1 MTLNLHNIGE
11 HLSSYVRKLGPLWA
25 WSCFPFEDMNGSLL
39 EQVHGTGNVCLQ
51 ILWTLQ
57 AQKRLAVDSEFISN
71 LPMKSFVQKMIKV
84 GRQVKVKKET
94 RNCKIAGGMQI
105 YNVDDVMK
113 HKLKE
118 LLSVQELGTLFKVLR
133 IIRNEQIYF
142 SSQYTRMEKRI
153 SNIVSIHSHP
163 EMTMA
168 SIQFFLY
175 HEDSE
180 SCLAV
185 VKKITENARSLIHP
199 TVSHLFNIDCNFDAA
214 EGKLEGKLLYLSGNP
229 GKCQS
234 PEISLCQELSLH
246 KGPEKS

>member
-1 MTLNLHNIGE
+1 
-11 HLSSYVRKLGPLWA
+11 
-25 WSCFPFEDMNGSLL
+25 
-39 EQVHGTGNVCLQ
+39 
-51 ILWTLQ
+51 
-57 AQKRLAVDSEFISN
+57 
-71 LPMKSFVQKMIKV
+71 
-84 GRQVKVKKET
+84 
-94 RNCKIAGGMQI
+94 MQI

-133 IIRNEQIYF
+133 IIRNELIYF

-153 SNIVSIHSHP
+153 PNIVSIHSHP

-175 HEDSE
+175 HEDSD

>member
-1 MTLNLHNIGE
+1 
-11 HLSSYVRKLGPLWA
+11 
-25 WSCFPFEDMNGSLL
+25 
-39 EQVHGTGNVCLQ
+39 
-51 ILWTLQ
+51 
-57 AQKRLAVDSEFISN
+57 
-71 LPMKSFVQKMIKV
+71 
-84 GRQVKVKKET
+84 
-94 RNCKIAGGMQI
+94 
-105 YNVDDVMK
+105 
-113 HKLKE
+113 
-118 LLSVQELGTLFKVLR
+118 
-133 IIRNEQIYF
+133 
-142 SSQYTRMEKRI
+142 MEKRI
-153 SNIVSIHSHP
+153 PNIVSIHSHP

-175 HEDSE
+175 HEDSD

-214 EGKLEGKLLYLSGNP
+214 ALSLITVDKLEGKLLYLSGNP